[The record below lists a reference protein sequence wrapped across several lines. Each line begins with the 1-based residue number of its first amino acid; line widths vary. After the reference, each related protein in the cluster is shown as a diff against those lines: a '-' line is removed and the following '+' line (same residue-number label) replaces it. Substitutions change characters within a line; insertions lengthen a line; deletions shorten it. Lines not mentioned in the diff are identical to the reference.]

1 MENIDMSN
9 QSTQRKH
16 SNITLKTLTAYQ
28 LMSQRERMCEL
39 FQLLDDSERHDR
51 IVNPAAQEKLLQST
65 RQSLQDL
72 KTDLAQ
78 NWSDKRHSFSMFWNP
93 SNVTHGPGESLAESP
108 GENQGHTLDT
118 RADGWRKG
126 VAAQD

>member
-1 MENIDMSN
+1 MTFEKLTRKKLVLHKNSLNIMENIDMSN

-51 IVNPAAQEKLLQST
+51 IVNPAAQDKLLQST

-78 NWSDKRHSFSMFWNP
+78 N
-93 SNVTHGPGESLAESP
+93 
-108 GENQGHTLDT
+108 
-118 RADGWRKG
+118 
-126 VAAQD
+126 